1 MDPVDAEEALTY
13 AVSREMVA
21 IYLVVLVGLVLQ
33 LVGPG
38 VFPPISRFYRVGR
51 LLDLVF
57 TVVGF
62 VTSFVGSVALLYK
75 LVADAVART

>member
-21 IYLVVLVGLVLQ
+21 IYLIVLIGILLQ
-33 LVGPG
+33 LVGPRLLP
-38 VFPPISRFYRVGR
+38 VSRFSTVGQ
-51 LLDLVF
+51 LFGTVF

-62 VTSFVGSVALLYK
+62 VATFVGSVALLYK

>member
-21 IYLVVLVGLVLQ
+21 IYLIVLIGILLQ
-33 LVGPG
+33 LVGPRLLL
-38 VFPPISRFYRVGR
+38 PISRFSNVGR
-51 LLDLVF
+51 LLGIVF

-62 VTSFVGSVALLYK
+62 VATFVGSVALLYK
-75 LVADAVART
+75 LVADAVARA

>member
-21 IYLVVLVGLVLQ
+21 IYLIVLIGILLQ
-33 LVGPG
+33 LVGPRFIP
-38 VFPPISRFYRVGR
+38 VSRFSRIGR
-51 LLDLVF
+51 LFGTVF
-57 TVVGF
+57 TVAGF
-62 VTSFVGSVALLYK
+62 VTTFVGSVALLYK

>member
-21 IYLVVLVGLVLQ
+21 IYLVVLVGILLQ
-33 LVGPG
+33 LVGPQ
-38 VFPPISRFYRVGR
+38 FFLPISRFSTVGR
-51 LLDLVF
+51 LFGAVF

-62 VTSFVGSVALLYK
+62 VATFVGSVALLYK
-75 LVADAVART
+75 LVADAVARS

>member
-21 IYLVVLVGLVLQ
+21 IYLVVLVGILLQ
-33 LVGPG
+33 LVGPRL
-38 VFPPISRFYRVGR
+38 FFPISRFLRVGR
-51 LLDLVF
+51 LLGTVF

-62 VTSFVGSVALLYK
+62 VATFVGSVALLYK
-75 LVADAVART
+75 LVADAVARA